1 MKSEN
6 RKLLGSGVKPQATG
20 QHLVV
25 PEPHLRLTRTCVL
38 SRGGVVVDL
47 IRKSVR
53 EVQGLVHD
61 TPANGH
67 A

>member
-6 RKLLGSGVKPQATG
+6 RKLLGGGVKPQATG

-25 PEPHLRLTRTCVL
+25 PEPHLSLMRTCVH
-38 SRGGVVVDL
+38 SRGGVVMDL
-47 IRKSVR
+47 VHKSVR

-61 TPANGH
+61 TPVNGH